1 MAEPSTD
8 REILTRLDERTIN
21 IWRAVD
27 EIQKQQIAQN
37 GLIAETLKR
46 SNSNSGQIR
55 GIKWALGIGIP
66 LLIAWLSY
74 TNFVA

>member
-37 GLIAETLKR
+37 GLIAEALKR